1 MEAGQ
6 IVRASL
12 LQADRALKSRPVVLI
27 KQFPPHGDWLVC
39 GISKSIDSAVPD
51 FDVVLDTD
59 HPDFALSR
67 LEFPGVIRIGFL
79 NAISR
84 KEVQGAFGRI
94 SAETHAL
101 IIQRLVRHLQER

>member
-6 IVRASL
+6 LVRAAIA
-12 LQADRALKSRPVVLI
+12 QADRALKARPVVLV

-39 GISKSIDSAVPD
+39 GISKSLHMAVPG
-51 FDVVLDTD
+51 FDIILDEQ

-67 LEFPGVIRIGFL
+67 LAYPGVIRVGFL

-84 KEVQGAFGRI
+84 FEIEGVIGSI
-94 SAETHAL
+94 SPATHAL
-101 IIQRLVRHLQER
+101 IIQRLVRHLQAG